1 METKD
6 HRVLVSNGETL
17 ELVRGEKLRIVD
29 VLPSMPKASNV
40 KVNFKGFVGDWKN
53 NTGEDR
59 GYTIDTAAD
68 LITRY
73 SLYKKGVEYEIL
85 ATHGKRVLGRMVVRL
100 TPPRMDYLVL
110 RINNR
115 KHILLRSEDAV
126 SLSRNDEIF
135 LEEIQTNLHT
145 RADIHLHINGHR
157 IKPGEMGKLGKL
169 CSRAGHSNQEVRIK
183 KGPLLLGKVFIN
195 VN

>member
-1 METKD
+1 
-6 HRVLVSNGETL
+6 
-17 ELVRGEKLRIVD
+17 
-29 VLPSMPKASNV
+29 
-40 KVNFKGFVGDWKN
+40 
-53 NTGEDR
+53 
-59 GYTIDTAAD
+59 
-68 LITRY
+68 
-73 SLYKKGVEYEIL
+73 
-85 ATHGKRVLGRMVVRL
+85 MVVRL

-126 SLSRNDEIF
+126 SLSKNDKIF

-145 RADIHLHINGHR
+145 RADIHLQINGHR
-157 IKPGEMGKLGKL
+157 IKPGEMGNLGKL
-169 CSRAGHSNQEVRIK
+169 CSRSGHSNQEVRIK